1 MHDKETCKLFL
12 RMVKG
17 GMRTKWAGL
26 ILITSALLALG
37 GCASIKS
44 AIHEFT
50 PEISVGVF
58 KDGGSGVT
66 VGVKL
71 GGGEQPT
78 ATKAEEPNKEGVK

>member
-1 MHDKETCKLFL
+1 MLK
-12 RMVKG
+12 
-17 GMRTKWAGL
+17 KWAGL
-26 ILITSALLALG
+26 VFVAGALLALC
-37 GCASIKS
+37 GCASIRS

-71 GGGEQPT
+71 GGGDAVDVAKKDES
-78 ATKAEEPNKEGVK
+78 KVEEK